1 MERIV
6 FKRIFWDQINNNF
19 YVDDLTI
26 DTLDIDCYDN
36 NDSKECVSLSL
47 QRTKKL
53 IKKRKIPS
61 IIYETLICDSKI
73 DTLATISYFPSAH
86 EIIKLQL

>member
-26 DTLDIDCYDN
+26 DTLDIDCYDK

-47 QRTKKL
+47 QRTKNW
-53 IKKRKIPS
+53 
-61 IIYETLICDSKI
+61 
-73 DTLATISYFPSAH
+73 
-86 EIIKLQL
+86 